1 MSLRSI
7 ALAATACA
15 AATLATVAPTPAA
28 AAAADI
34 VVAPETVTV
43 RVSFAD
49 LNLASAEGRARL
61 DRRIA
66 GAARSICGDFFPAD
80 LETAALVKTCREDA
94 IASTRLPAAYAG
106 DAGTR
111 DLTVTGNRMSRAAN

>member
-7 ALAATACA
+7 ALAAAA
-15 AATLATVAPTPAA
+15 FVAATLSTVVPNPAA
-28 AAAADI
+28 AATDI
-34 VVAPETVTV
+34 VVAPQAITV

-49 LNLASAEGRARL
+49 LNLASAQGRAVL

-66 GAARSICGDFFPAD
+66 GAARSICGDYFARD
-80 LETAALVKTCREDA
+80 LQMRALVQICREDA
-94 IASTRLPAAYAG
+94 IASARLPASYASN
-106 DAGTR
+106 AGAR